1 MSTNNTMRT
10 PINNPEGKPPQSEQ
24 GYQRSIAQ
32 PSAAADNNGPTKAT
46 STKAKGR
53 SKRYM
58 KVARKSRRR
67 ARRPRRRTHIR

>member
-1 MSTNNTMRT
+1 MATYNTMRT
-10 PINNPEGKPPQSEQ
+10 PVNDQGKPPQSDQ

-32 PSAAADNNGPTKAT
+32 PSAAADNNGPKKAT

-58 KVARKSRRR
+58 RAARKSRRR
-67 ARRPRRRTHIR
+67 RRPRRRTHRR

>member
-1 MSTNNTMRT
+1 MATNNTMRT
-10 PINNPEGKPPQSEQ
+10 PVNDEGKAPQSEQ

-32 PSAAADNNGPTKAT
+32 PSAAADNNPPEKAT

-58 KVARKSRRR
+58 RTARKSRRR
-67 ARRPRRRTHIR
+67 RRRPRRRTHRR

>member
-1 MSTNNTMRT
+1 MATNTMRT
-10 PINNPEGKPPQSEQ
+10 PINNPQGKPPQSEQ

-32 PSAAADNNGPTKAT
+32 PSAAADNNGPKKAT

-58 KVARKSRRR
+58 RVTRKSRRR
-67 ARRPRRRTHIR
+67 ARRPRRGTHRR

>member
-1 MSTNNTMRT
+1 MATNNTMRT
-10 PINNPEGKPPQSEQ
+10 PVNDQGKAPQSEQ

-32 PSAAADNNGPTKAT
+32 PSAAADNNPP
-46 STKAKGR
+46 TKAKGR

-67 ARRPRRRTHIR
+67 VRRGRRRTHRR

>member
-1 MSTNNTMRT
+1 MATNNTMRI
-10 PINNPEGKPPQSEQ
+10 PVNDQGKAPQSEQ

-46 STKAKGR
+46 KAKGR

-67 ARRPRRRTHIR
+67 VRRGRRRTHRR

>member
-1 MSTNNTMRT
+1 MATNNYMRT
-10 PINNPEGKPPQSEQ
+10 PVNDQGKAPQSQQ
-24 GYQRSIAQ
+24 GHQRSIAQ
-32 PSAAADNNGPTKAT
+32 PSAAANNNGPTKAT

-67 ARRPRRRTHIR
+67 VRRGRGRTHRR